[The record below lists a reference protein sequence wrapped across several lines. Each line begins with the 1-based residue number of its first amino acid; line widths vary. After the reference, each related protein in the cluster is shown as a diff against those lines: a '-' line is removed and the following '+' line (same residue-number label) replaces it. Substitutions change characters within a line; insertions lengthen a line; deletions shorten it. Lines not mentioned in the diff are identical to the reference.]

1 VAAGTTWEN
10 PGNAAEIKNAA
21 SDSLINCLKTMPH
34 LLLKLQNLKRFS
46 DEFDVSDDVQDG
58 FFLEE

>member
-1 VAAGTTWEN
+1 
-10 PGNAAEIKNAA
+10 
-21 SDSLINCLKTMPH
+21 MPH